1 MRRVARRKRPE
12 AWATSRDKRTLQSA
26 CPAAAIPASAPV
38 AQTPAAPVAAAPAT
52 APADATADQGVD
64 AAYRANAKA
73 TTELAS
79 LESGFLRDNW
89 LSNRVFKSFEEIVDR
104 CCEAWNKLVDQPWR
118 IMPIGLRDWAHE
130 F

>member
-1 MRRVARRKRPE
+1 
-12 AWATSRDKRTLQSA
+12 
-26 CPAAAIPASAPV
+26 
-38 AQTPAAPVAAAPAT
+38 VAAAPAT

-89 LSNRVFKSFEEIVDR
+89 LSNRVFKSFEEIVDH

-118 IMPIGLRDWAHE
+118 ITSIGLRDWAHE
-130 F
+130 FQSVSLGIRLLLTARGPMHR